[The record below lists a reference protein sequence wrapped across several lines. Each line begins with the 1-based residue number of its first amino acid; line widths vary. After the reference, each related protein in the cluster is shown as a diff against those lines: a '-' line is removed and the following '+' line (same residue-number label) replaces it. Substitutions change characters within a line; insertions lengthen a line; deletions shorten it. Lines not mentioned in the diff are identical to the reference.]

1 MERRGC
7 DLVRARDA
15 RESENTRDRADRGEV
30 VDALLTQFLAHVPP
44 PITEARELAQRMA
57 RLTGGPRIAAS
68 LDNSGDLPV

>member
-15 RESENTRDRADRGEV
+15 REFENTRDRADRGEV
-30 VDALLTQFLAHVPP
+30 VDALLTKFLAHVPP
-44 PITEARELAQRMA
+44 PNTEARELAQRMA
-57 RLTGGPRIAAS
+57 RLPGGPRIAAS